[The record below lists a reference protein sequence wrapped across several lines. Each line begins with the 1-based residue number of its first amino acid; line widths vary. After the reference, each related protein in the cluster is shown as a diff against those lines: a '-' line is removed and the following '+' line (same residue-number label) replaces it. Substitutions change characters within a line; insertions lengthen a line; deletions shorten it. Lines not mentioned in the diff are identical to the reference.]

1 MSNQTNALLQAVL
14 EMDRQERLRTQAA
27 EEYRDQAL
35 AKLDQQKADI
45 EAARKEKAAQAVQRY
60 QEQQARHEQAALE
73 ELERKRAAVQAAME
87 TRAQDRRDQWVDTML
102 ARVLER

>member
-1 MSNQTNALLQAVL
+1 M
-14 EMDRQERLRTQAA
+14 
-27 EEYRDQAL
+27 
-35 AKLDQQKADI
+35 
-45 EAARKEKAAQAVQRY
+45 QRY

>member
-35 AKLDQQKADI
+35 AKLEQQKADI

-60 QEQQARHEQAALE
+60 QEQQARHEREALE